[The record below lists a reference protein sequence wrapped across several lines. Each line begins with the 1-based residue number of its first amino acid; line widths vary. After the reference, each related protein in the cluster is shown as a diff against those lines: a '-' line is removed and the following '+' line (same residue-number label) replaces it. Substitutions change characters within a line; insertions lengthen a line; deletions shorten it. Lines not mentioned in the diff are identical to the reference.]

1 MGRRK
6 NFITAKLPI
15 EIGRYK
21 GEISL
26 REKVVFK
33 EKVIGIKEVE
43 QEIILTKPNFYTK
56 SKKEWAKCTY
66 S

>member
-1 MGRRK
+1 MDSYSQYNIREWKWGRRK

-33 EKVIGIKEVE
+33 EK
-43 QEIILTKPNFYTK
+43 
-56 SKKEWAKCTY
+56 S
-66 S
+66 

>member
-1 MGRRK
+1 MGDVN

-33 EKVIGIKEVE
+33 EK
-43 QEIILTKPNFYTK
+43 
-56 SKKEWAKCTY
+56 S
-66 S
+66 